1 MFVKKL
7 FFSMMKVF
15 VPTFFARIGFVFL
28 SVVDTFVLAHYRSE
42 DLAVQSLG
50 DFPATL
56 LILLVSALTQ
66 GVLFQTA
73 RAFGEQKYEKAG
85 RAWHLALRN
94 SLFMGIPLMVLCFF
108 GRPLFLALGQE
119 PALAEKAALVLMILG
134 TGIPF
139 ACVFYVSLFFLQG
152 INRPQVSMVMIWA
165 ANALNL
171 GLNLALVF
179 GFWIFPEM
187 GALGTAISTTCVR
200 IFLTVSLAGYILC
213 MKDCR
218 TFDTRSLRLPGKT
231 DSRIQSRLGLA
242 AAANIFS
249 EECGMYFNVV
259 MVTLIGLNAVALYSM
274 LYKFMS
280 VVFIIGVAVSVSGAF
295 FVSTAFGEKDSKK
308 VIQTMNG
315 LLQINAMIMIPIGLL
330 VWIFKMQ
337 IASFYTN
344 DPVLQ
349 TALAEQLP
357 LLGPVFL
364 FQSSQAIL
372 IINFR
377 ALRDIFVPSVIKAV
391 CFLVVM
397 PAACVVFVR
406 LWGLEISG
414 VLYAVL
420 AGNALA
426 SVLFFMRFVSFARRT
441 VSNAAR
447 QE

>member
-7 FFSMMKVF
+7 FLAMMKVF
-15 VPTFFARIGFVFL
+15 IPTFFARIGFVFL
-28 SVVDTFVLAHYRSE
+28 SVVDTFVLAHYHSE

-73 RAFGEQKYEKAG
+73 RAFGERKYEKAG

-94 SLFMGIPLMVLCFF
+94 SLMMGVPLMILCFF
-108 GRPLFLALGQE
+108 GRSLFLALGQE
-119 PALAEKAALVLMILG
+119 PDLAEKAGRVLMILG
-134 TGIPF
+134 IGIPF

-152 INRPQVSMVMIWA
+152 INRPQVSMIMIWA

-171 GLNLALVF
+171 GLNLVLVF

-187 GALGTAISTTCVR
+187 GALGTAVSTTSVR
-200 IFLTVSLAGYILC
+200 IFLTAGLVGYILY

-218 TFDTRSLRLPGKT
+218 VFDTRSLRLPDPEDRKVQG
-231 DSRIQSRLGLA
+231 RLGLA
-242 AAANIFS
+242 ATANIFS

-259 MVTLIGLNAVALYSM
+259 MVTLVGLNAVALYSM
-274 LYKFMS
+274 LYKFIS
-280 VVFIIGVAVSVSGAF
+280 VIFIIGVAVSVSGAF
-295 FVSTAFGEKDSKK
+295 FVSAAFGEKDAKK
-308 VIQTMNG
+308 VLQTMNG
-315 LLQINAMIMIPIGLL
+315 LLLINAMIMIPIGIA
-330 VWIFKMQ
+330 VWIFKTQ
-337 IASFYTN
+337 IAGFYTN

-391 CFLVVM
+391 CFLGVM
-397 PAACVVFVR
+397 PAACTVFVR
-406 LWGLEISG
+406 LWGMEVSG

-420 AGNALA
+420 AANALA
-426 SVLFFMRFVSFARRT
+426 SVLFFMRFVSFTKRNIETAVRR
-441 VSNAAR
+441 
-447 QE
+447 E